1 MNEKISTLE
10 EYRIKSLKF
19 NIGILVVLCLLGG
32 LKQIGTQLP
41 RAIVIS
47 YGALVITESVV
58 LLFSAKKSVKN
69 GRLDL
74 KYYAVV
80 KWASVFAVVVNS
92 VCLVI
97 MDTITLGSSNESYY
111 SVLGCAILI
120 IFFLDKVLM
129 RAASILICI
138 LLVVINACS
147 SLIVLPQSVA
157 VAVGMFLIVI
167 NILVTLIG
175 NILVVAKD
183 DEIKKNE
190 VKLQGII
197 DKTTEL
203 VEILSNAILSLSAVS
218 QEENANMIEIINN
231 SEVLDKNSK
240 EILGE
245 TEKSIENLV
254 KLRKNSNGITEKMN
268 LTQETFANLA
278 DISIKNES
286 ALNNVIDISR
296 TVKDSTSNTLLVV
309 DQLQVEAIQ
318 VDKLLNVINNLAEE
332 TNLLALNA
340 SIEAARAGE
349 SGRGFAVVA
358 DEVRKLADNTKN
370 SLNNVNEVISTFKMD
385 ISKVRTLSN
394 ENFKLI
400 EEQNRVLKNTANE
413 IKDMIVELK
422 ESVNE
427 IVVICEL
434 NNSQDLYV
442 NQTVEFNSV
451 VIESIKK
458 EIEKFE
464 EISNLVKANM
474 QSIEEIV
481 DSTEM
486 ISSTVEQVKN
496 ILN

>member
-1 MNEKISTLE
+1 MNTDFTL
-10 EYRIKSLKF
+10 L
-19 NIGILVVLCLLGG
+19 
-32 LKQIGTQLP
+32 
-41 RAIVIS
+41 
-47 YGALVITESVV
+47 
-58 LLFSAKKSVKN
+58 
-69 GRLDL
+69 
-74 KYYAVV
+74 
-80 KWASVFAVVVNS
+80 
-92 VCLVI
+92 
-97 MDTITLGSSNESYY
+97 
-111 SVLGCAILI
+111 
-120 IFFLDKVLM
+120 
-129 RAASILICI
+129 
-138 LLVVINACS
+138 
-147 SLIVLPQSVA
+147 
-157 VAVGMFLIVI
+157 
-167 NILVTLIG
+167 G